1 MTFYADFDFCKL
13 DVQFHSR
20 ISTSLAFVKKLQADT
35 SNDFIRCP
43 YLATLEIER
52 RKRLHGKGNDDDIV
66 EALMLYFLKY
76 VTLSF
81 LPNLCGTSC

>member
-1 MTFYADFDFCKL
+1 MYFDSC
-13 DVQFHSR
+13 
-20 ISTSLAFVKKLQADT
+20 ISTTSAFMKKLQADT

-76 VTLSF
+76 VPRSL